1 MESLGRCITLLVL
14 LGVLLFTGHC
24 EAQSPGSATGDA
36 RSLDTLLQDYA
47 YRALVHPRT
56 GFVYDGTVPSNLT
69 GIRIAA
75 IRLRSGSLRKR
86 GVDSYKEFDI
96 PSDIVVQPYVKRLVL
111 VYQNLG
117 NWSSFYYPL
126 PGYTYLTPVL
136 GLLAYDATN
145 LSATNLPKLD
155 FAATNLPVSINFSNV
170 VVPVPSGVIA
180 RCVWFGLNGS
190 PDFRDSESGSI
201 CTVFRQG
208 HFSIVVNSSEIVLPP
223 APSEGPGLSLNPVV
237 SRSNKSKLWKIIV
250 SVIGGIALVLLA
262 LLTFFVLKYTR
273 NKKVAKMEQHADAGV
288 SLHTASVGNARVP
301 VASGLRT
308 QPILE
313 NELVA

>member
-1 MESLGRCITLLVL
+1 MEFLHRCIILLVL
-14 LGVLLFTGHC
+14 LGVLFTGHY
-24 EAQSPGSATGDA
+24 EAQSPGSSTDDA

-75 IRLRSGSLRKR
+75 IRLRSGSLRRR
-86 GVDSYKEFDI
+86 GVERYKEFGI
-96 PSDIVVQPYVKRLVL
+96 PSDIVVQPYVERLVL

-126 PGYTYLTPVL
+126 PGFTYLTPVL
-136 GLLAYDATN
+136 GLLAYDGTN

-170 VVPVPSGVIA
+170 VPVPSGVIA

-190 PDFRDSESGSI
+190 PDFRDLESRNKCS
-201 CTVFRQG
+201 VFRQG

-250 SVIGGIALVLLA
+250 VSVVGVIALVLLA
-262 LLTFFVLKYTR
+262 LLILLMLKYTR
-273 NKKVAKMEQHADAGV
+273 NKKVAKMEQLADAGV